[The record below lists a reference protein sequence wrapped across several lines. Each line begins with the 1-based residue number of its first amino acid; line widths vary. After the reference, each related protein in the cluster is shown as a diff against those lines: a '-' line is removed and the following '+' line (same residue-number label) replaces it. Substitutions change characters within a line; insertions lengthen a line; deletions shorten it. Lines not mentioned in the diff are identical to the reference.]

1 MGLFL
6 GYMKSGTMLGF
17 CWSADFVGKGGIVYP
32 VGRRQSAWSAFPKPQ
47 FHNWERTQQESE
59 VVMLVCGKENLI
71 PEIWD
76 VWEEDWEK
84 TKEVWEAICVETN

>member
-1 MGLFL
+1 
-6 GYMKSGTMLGF
+6 
-17 CWSADFVGKGGIVYP
+17 
-32 VGRRQSAWSAFPKPQ
+32 
-47 FHNWERTQQESE
+47 
-59 VVMLVCGKENLI
+59 MLVCGKENLI